1 MIEVIIATKHDIYI
15 IMIVTLVIVISIVK
29 GCFKFA
35 HFS

>member
-15 IMIVTLVIVISIVK
+15 IMIVTLVISIK